1 MPATKAMRS
10 IAGQAASD
18 GIAVGALTRVGADEA
33 DEDEQP
39 PRAAS
44 HLTHADFLRARD
56 ATAAQLGDFQ
66 RRIEARIEEPVS
78 ALFRAHLAMLTDP
91 ELNAWIE
98 RGIAAGAGVAQAV
111 EDGFDHYIRA
121 FTSSASQSVREK
133 ARDLHDLCQR
143 LIANLGGAGRHGA
156 DLGGRILIAV
166 ELLPSELLRY
176 VAEGVGGV
184 ILTGGGV
191 TAHIAMLAR
200 SLTLPMVLAEAE
212 DVATLPDGERVLL
225 DATQGV
231 ILVDPDAAI
240 AASYAPLLQRGP
252 PPPAGPLPDLVETRT
267 RDGVRIELQV
277 NIGLLAELPLAR
289 AVGAEGIGLYRSE
302 IPFLVRDDLPSE
314 EEQLAIYRRI
324 LDGMEGRPV
333 VFRTLDIGGDKM
345 LSYFPQ
351 SDQANPSL
359 GLRGIRFSLRH
370 QDVFRTLLRALL
382 RAGAGRRLQILFPL
396 VSSLD
401 ALLIIREIVAGCI
414 AGLDAAGMPCN
425 RAPEIGVMI
434 ELPSAVGV
442 VEELA
447 AACAFLSIGTNDLVQ
462 HVLAVDRTNRA
473 VSAWYI
479 PWHPAVL
486 RAIKRVA
493 EAAARA
499 STPLSVCGDMA
510 YDQALLPVLIG
521 MGITRFSIPPFA
533 MARVRQTVQALDAG
547 AARELSERVVR
558 SGRIAEIA
566 DLLGQPRPQING

>member
-1 MPATKAMRS
+1 VPAAKAMRS
-10 IAGQAASD
+10 ITGHAASD
-18 GIAVGALTRVGADEA
+18 GIAVGALLRVGADDA
-33 DEDEQP
+33 GQDEP
-39 PRAAS
+39 PQTTAN
-44 HLTHADFLRARD
+44 HFTHADFLRARD
-56 ATAAQLGDFQ
+56 ATAAQLADFQ
-66 RRIEARIEEPVS
+66 RRIEDRIEEPVS

-91 ELNAWIE
+91 ELNARIE
-98 RGIAAGAGVAQAV
+98 RGIAGGAEVASAIA
-111 EDGFDHYIRA
+111 EGFDHYIRA
-121 FTSSASQSVREK
+121 FAASASQSVREK

-143 LIANLGGAGRHGA
+143 LIANLGGTNRQAA

-176 VAEGVGGV
+176 VAEGVSGL

-200 SLTLPMVLAEAE
+200 SLALPMVLADAE
-212 DVATLPDGERVLL
+212 EVAALPDGERVLL
-225 DATQGV
+225 DATQGA
-231 ILVDPDAAI
+231 ILVDPDAAVTTT
-240 AASYAPLLQRGP
+240 YAPLLQRGP
-252 PPPAGPLPDLVETRT
+252 PPPAGPLADLVETRT

-302 IPFLVRDDLPSE
+302 IPFLVRDDMPSE
-314 EEQLAIYRRI
+314 EEQLGIYGRI
-324 LDGMEGRPV
+324 LAGMEGRPV

-351 SDQANPSL
+351 TEQANPSL

-370 QDVFRTLLRALL
+370 QEVFRTQLRALL
-382 RAGAGRRLQILFPL
+382 RAGAGQRLQILFPL

-401 ALLIIREIVAGCI
+401 ALLIIKEIVTSCI
-414 AGLDAAGMPCN
+414 SALDAAGTPCN
-425 RAPEIGVMI
+425 RAPELGAMI

-447 AACAFLSIGTNDLVQ
+447 GACAFLSIGTNDLVQ
-462 HVLAVDRTNRA
+462 HILAVDRTNRA

-479 PWHPAVL
+479 PWHPAVM

-493 EAAARA
+493 EAASRA
-499 STPLSVCGDMA
+499 ATPLSVCGDMA
-510 YDQALLPVLIG
+510 YDHALLPVLIG

-533 MARVRQTVQALDAG
+533 MARVRQTVQALDAR
-547 AARELSERVVR
+547 AARELSARVVR
-558 SGRIAEIA
+558 SGRLSEIA
-566 DLLGQPRPQING
+566 DMLGQPRPQITS